1 MIDIE
6 LMKGDTKLWN
16 LSIKLKGK
24 SVDRIYFV
32 GCMSL
37 LSIPLKSK
45 TVCSENY
52 VALIQRLHAIQTL
65 GSIRGLLLLLA
76 VTRAMREE
84 CVQERNVPSLT
95 SGCQP
100 QTHGHIQRSHYYKI
114 SKY

>member
-76 VTRAMREE
+76 VAVLCAENVCRREM
-84 CVQERNVPSLT
+84 SLL
-95 SGCQP
+95 SP
-100 QTHGHIQRSHYYKI
+100 QAVSLRHTDTYNAAIIIR
-114 SKY
+114 